1 MTEPN
6 TAPTAALPDVK
17 YNTLDFRLTGA
28 FMVAL
33 TRHKP
38 EALPSTLRS
47 FMGLLST
54 YARSHHARLAQA
66 EGRNSPAP
74 DLVFDPPYDPG
85 TGGDFTARFV
95 PNPGEDGPAPL
106 GIWQVDKVLEVCNVR
121 EEAAIS
127 LVQNHARHVYVRLPE
142 TGNIGDKELTAQE
155 MSAKGEVFDLP
166 SYIAPYQKGE
176 LSALEFVW
184 ANVGDYTTRSCR

>member
-1 MTEPN
+1 MTEHDTGPD
-6 TAPTAALPDVK
+6 TTAAPPDVK
-17 YNTLDFRLTGA
+17 YNTLDFTLTGA

-33 TRHKP
+33 TRHRP
-38 EALPSTLRS
+38 EALPSTLRG

-54 YARSHHARLAQA
+54 YARSHHARLAQP

-74 DLVFDPPYDPG
+74 DLVFDQV
-85 TGGDFTARFV
+85 GGADFTARFV
-95 PNPGEDGPAPL
+95 PNPGEDGPTPL
-106 GIWQVDKVLEVCNVR
+106 GIWQVDGVLAVCNVR
-121 EEAAIS
+121 EEAAIA
-127 LVQNHARHVYVRLPE
+127 LVQNRANQVYVRLPE
-142 TGNIGDKELTAQE
+142 PGNIGDKELTAQE

>member
-1 MTEPN
+1 M
-6 TAPTAALPDVK
+6 TAPDPAATLPDVK
-17 YNTLDFRLTGA
+17 YNTLDFKLTGA

-33 TRHKP
+33 TRHGP

-47 FMGLLST
+47 FMGLLSA
-54 YARSHHARLAQA
+54 YARSHQARLAQA

-74 DLVFDPPYDPG
+74 DLVFDPVEGP
-85 TGGDFTARFV
+85 DFTARFV

-106 GIWQVDKVLEVCNVR
+106 GIWQVDKVLEVWNVR

-142 TGNIGDKELTAQE
+142 TGNIGTKELTAQE
-155 MSAKGEVFDLP
+155 MPAKGEVFDLP
-166 SYIAPYQKGE
+166 SYIAPYQQGA
-176 LSALEFVW
+176 LSPMEFVW